1 MVRSS
6 GSAGDLH
13 PHVPGEHASGPG
25 VVVAAEEGDR
35 HPRLHQVGERGE
47 HPEVLPGDH
56 GAVLEPEVEEVAVD
70 EEPRGVPADP
80 AEEVAEGALGALR
93 DGAEVDV
100 GDDEVGS
107 LCHGAKVPG
116 PRAATTGAL
125 PVAAPPGYLPPRPER
140 SARARLARMSDS
152 PHGTVELRV
161 RYPEVD
167 RMGFVYHAHY
177 LTWCEL
183 GRTELIRDR
192 LGLSYADLEDRGVL
206 LAVSDASLRYHRAAR
221 YDERVR
227 VETRVEEVRSR
238 TLTFGY
244 TIVRIDGRGAAG
256 HGAHRAHLHRREGRP
271 RRIPPEV
278 AGALAKGG
286 EG

>member
-1 MVRSS
+1 
-6 GSAGDLH
+6 
-13 PHVPGEHASGPG
+13 
-25 VVVAAEEGDR
+25 
-35 HPRLHQVGERGE
+35 
-47 HPEVLPGDH
+47 
-56 GAVLEPEVEEVAVD
+56 
-70 EEPRGVPADP
+70 
-80 AEEVAEGALGALR
+80 
-93 DGAEVDV
+93 
-100 GDDEVGS
+100 
-107 LCHGAKVPG
+107 
-116 PRAATTGAL
+116 
-125 PVAAPPGYLPPRPER
+125 
-140 SARARLARMSDS
+140 MSDT

-238 TLTFGY
+238 TVTFGY
-244 TIVRIDGRGAAG
+244 TIVRIGDGERLATARTALICIDG
-256 HGAHRAHLHRREGRP
+256 EGRP

-278 AGALAKGG
+278 AGALAGG
-286 EG
+286 GG